1 MTKADAAD
9 KPMTRMDYVVKEA
22 WVDALRS
29 GDYFQIRGQL
39 GDEANGRCCLGVLAD
54 VVDIPSECLSEENTE
69 GDELLKTKSLVYQA
83 RLYVDK
89 SNDRSELYHDFP
101 SVGMLAEMG
110 SLGMSEA
117 QALAQM
123 NDDGHGFAE
132 IADFIEKKL

>member
-1 MTKADAAD
+1 MTKGYEED
-9 KPMTRMDYVVKEA
+9 KPMTRMDYDVKEA

-39 GDEANGRCCLGVLAD
+39 GDGGNGRCCLGVLAD
-54 VVDIPSECLSEENTE
+54 VVDIPSDCLPEGAGHEEFR
-69 GDELLKTKSLVYQA
+69 D
-83 RLYVDK
+83 RLYADK

-101 SVGMLAEMG
+101 SVGMLKEMG